1 MRSCYLVAIL
11 GLVSGA
17 LLAAERPYSRYEPI
31 VTRAPFGKPPAN
43 FNPSVNPSTV
53 FARSGANGGKELTAE
68 QEQLKKTVK
77 FSAINLDPEGVL
89 RVGFSDLSSAKMP
102 RHYYLKVGESRDGW
116 VVTEAN
122 AAERRVKISKEGVE
136 LELDLGNEATGATT
150 KSAATPA
157 PLLGAPLLGAPAS
170 ANASVEE
177 NKPGNRLLGRRGL
190 LAQRKEREEKRKAEQ
205 EAQKK
210 QQEEERAKMR
220 EELAALS
227 EEVRQ
232 AREEREK
239 EKEAETAAPQ
249 PVAEDPPPPPPPE
262 DGGEGESG
270 E

>member
-1 MRSCYLVAIL
+1 MRNRYLIAIFCL
-11 GLVSGA
+11 ASGV

-31 VTRAPFGKPPAN
+31 VARAPFGQPPTN

-53 FARSGANGGKELTAE
+53 SARSGANGGKELTAE

-77 FSAINLDPEGVL
+77 FSAINLDPEDGEL
-89 RVGFSDLSSAKMP
+89 RVGFSDMSSAKMP

-122 AAERRVKISKEGVE
+122 AAERRVKISKDGVE
-136 LELDLGNEATGATT
+136 LELDLGNEATGGTA

-157 PLLGAPLLGAPAS
+157 PQAATPS
-170 ANASVEE
+170 STRVISDD
-177 NKPGNRLLGRRGL
+177 KPSNRLLGRRGL

-205 EAQKK
+205 EAEKKK
-210 QQEEERAKMR
+210 QEEDRAKMR

-239 EKEAETAAPQ
+239 AKEAESAAPQ
-249 PVAEDPPPPPPPE
+249 PVAEDPPPLPPPE
-262 DGGEGESG
+262 EGEGENG

>member
-1 MRSCYLVAIL
+1 MRNRYLVAIF
-11 GLVSGA
+11 GLASGV
-17 LLAAERPYSRYEPI
+17 LFAAERPYSRYEPI
-31 VTRAPFGKPPAN
+31 VTRAPFGQPPAN

-53 FARSGANGGKELTAE
+53 SARSGANGGKELTAE

-77 FSAINLDPEGVL
+77 FSAINLDPEDGEL
-89 RVGFSDLSSAKMP
+89 RVGFSDMSSAKMP
-102 RHYYLKVGESRDGW
+102 RHYYLKVGEARDGW

-122 AAERRVKISKEGVE
+122 AAERRVKISKDGIE
-136 LELDLGNEATGATT
+136 LELDLGNEATGSTA

-157 PLLGAPLLGAPAS
+157 PQAVAPSSTRAVS
-170 ANASVEE
+170 DD
-177 NKPGNRLLGRRGL
+177 KPSNRLLGRRGL

-205 EAQKK
+205 EAEKKK
-210 QQEEERAKMR
+210 QEEDRAKMR

-239 EKEAETAAPQ
+239 AKEAESAAPQ

-262 DGGEGESG
+262 EGEGENG

>member
-1 MRSCYLVAIL
+1 MRSCYLVAIF

-17 LLAAERPYSRYEPI
+17 LLAAEKPYSRYEPI
-31 VTRAPFGKPPAN
+31 VTRAPFGQPPAN

-53 FARSGANGGKELTAE
+53 SARSGANGGKELTAE

-136 LELDLGNEATGATT
+136 LELDLGNEATGATA
-150 KSAATPA
+150 KDAATPA
-157 PLLGAPLLGAPAS
+157 PLLAAPLLGAPSS
-170 ANASVEE
+170 AKASVED
-177 NKPGNRLLGRRGL
+177 NKPANRLLGRRGL

-239 EKEAETAAPQ
+239 AKEAETAAPQ
-249 PVAEDPPPPPPPE
+249 PVADDPPPTPPPE
-262 DGGEGESG
+262 DSGEGESG